1 VGSLLV
7 FVAYLK
13 SLQRQMASFTNVFSA
28 LQGTSAGVERVMEV
42 LEAEP
47 EVKERPGAIALPVVR
62 GEVRFEGVWFGY
74 ERDRPVLRDVSLEAA
89 AGERIA
95 LVGKTGSGKS
105 TLVSL
110 VPRLFDPW
118 RGRVTVDGHDVRDL
132 GLKSLRQQVSIVL
145 QEPFLFPTTVAAN
158 IAYGRPEARRE
169 EVEAAARAANAEA
182 FIHRLPQGYETVI
195 GERGSTLSGGER
207 QRLAIARALLKDA
220 PILILDE
227 PTSALDAETEG
238 VLLQA
243 LERLVAGRTTFVIA
257 HRLSTTRLADRI
269 LVLQDGTVTETGT
282 HDELLA
288 QGHLYA
294 RFHELQSGRVRR
306 QATRV
311 AR

>member
-1 VGSLLV
+1 
-7 FVAYLK
+7 
-13 SLQRQMASFTNVFSA
+13 
-28 LQGTSAGVERVMEV
+28 
-42 LEAEP
+42 
-47 EVKERPGAIALPVVR
+47 
-62 GEVRFEGVWFGY
+62 
-74 ERDRPVLRDVSLEAA
+74 
-89 AGERIA
+89 
-95 LVGKTGSGKS
+95 
-105 TLVSL
+105 
-110 VPRLFDPW
+110 
-118 RGRVTVDGHDVRDL
+118 VRDL

-288 QGHLYA
+288 QGYLYA

>member
-1 VGSLLV
+1 
-7 FVAYLK
+7 
-13 SLQRQMASFTNVFSA
+13 
-28 LQGTSAGVERVMEV
+28 MEV

-294 RFHELQSGRVRR
+294 RFHELQSGRGPAGDRR
-306 QATRV
+306 TG
-311 AR
+311 